1 MKFTNQRGSL
11 LIEVL
16 ISITIAV
23 VFSLA
28 ISSLVSAN
36 NKLVTISEQ
45 ETQATA
51 LAKESVEQ
59 IFAIKQN
66 DWSQISSLEDGNY
79 IVEISGD
86 DYVILPDNSED
97 PGELVDNL
105 YKRKI
110 VIKKVRRNEIGEIS
124 AAGHLDNQTR
134 FVEVSVTWEYK
145 GQQKRI
151 VLQNIITNWKGG
163 I

>member
-1 MKFTNQRGSL
+1 MRLKNQQGSL

-28 ISSLVSAN
+28 ISTLVSAN
-36 NKLVTISEQ
+36 NKLVTISDQ
-45 ETQATA
+45 ETRATA

-66 DWSQISSLEDGNY
+66 DWSAIGSLDDGNY
-79 IVEISGD
+79 LVGVSGNDYIILAD
-86 DYVILPDNSED
+86 DTEN
-97 PGELVDNL
+97 PGELIDNI

-110 VIKKVRRNEIGEIS
+110 VINRIHRNNLGEIS
-124 AAGHLDNQTR
+124 ATGELDNQTR
-134 FVEVSVTWEYK
+134 FVEVTVSWDFN
-145 GQQKRI
+145 GQPKEI
-151 VLQNIITNWKGG
+151 VLQNIITNWKGS